1 MATAVEAN
9 PDGVAVVLADAERT
23 LGTLGYAELDDRST
37 RLARLLIERGIG
49 PEDLV
54 AIGIR
59 RSLESVVAVWAVAK
73 AGAGF
78 VPVDPNYPSDRVEHM
93 VADSG
98 AVLGLTVADTR
109 GELPELIDWLA
120 VDAVELADYPND
132 PITNADRV
140 RPLRAEHPA
149 YVIYTSGSTGKPKGV
164 IVTHTGLAG
173 FCEVQRDWY
182 GVTAADRTL
191 HFASPSFDASVLE
204 LLLALGGAATM
215 VVVAPT
221 VFGGAD
227 LAAVLRRERV
237 THAFITP
244 AALASVDPAG
254 LDDFR
259 VVVVGGEAV
268 PPDLVQR
275 WAAPHRSFWNGYGPT
290 ETTIMTNIAEQS
302 VDRPVHIGPGIP
314 TVTAYVLDERL
325 RKAPTGATGELYL
338 SSAQLARGYHLQP
351 ALTASRFVANP
362 FDGGGSGGS
371 GAASRLYRTG
381 DLVRWTA
388 DGSIEYLGR
397 NDFQVKIRGFRI
409 ELGEIDAVLAAHP
422 GVDLAVTVGHELPSG
437 GTVLVAYVHATD
449 AGVTADELTALAG
462 RSLPSHMVPTAIM
475 MLDAIPLTP
484 VGKLDRRALPEPV
497 LQAREYRAPET
508 PVQQIIAEVMTEVL
522 RAERVGLDDDLF
534 ALGADSITAIQ
545 IVSRARARGVAFR
558 PKDLFES
565 RTLEALAA
573 IAETVDPGA
582 PEEQLA
588 TGPLVELSDDEL
600 ARLRE
605 SYPDLAEVW
614 PLTPLQ
620 SGMLFHAQLAES
632 SVDAYMVQFAID
644 IQGDIEVE
652 RVHAAAQAMLDRH
665 VNLRAAFTEDAN
677 GNPLQIVVDHAELP
691 WQFTDL
697 TAHEPAAALAETE
710 RLMAADIARHFDMRT
725 GPLLRITLFQT
736 AADRYRLCIT
746 SHHILID
753 GWSMPLLTQDMLLL
767 YAANGDAAQVPPVRP
782 YRDYLAWLA
791 ARDHSAARDAWREAL
806 AGFTEPTPLAPVDR
820 SREISSGIGEIK
832 FDLTADETT
841 ALMRA
846 AADAGVT
853 PNTVVQAAWGLL
865 IGRGTDRDDVV
876 FGATVSGRPPQLAG
890 IETMVGLFLNAIPVR
905 VRLAATDTL
914 TDVLRGLQREQ
925 AALLDHHHVGLGE
938 IQEIAGVDG
947 LFDSIVVF
955 SSYPVDGESLD
966 AAAEPIDEAG
976 ILGATAVNG
985 THYPLTVMVQPVGE
999 QLRFNLKY
1007 LRDLFEEES
1016 AQAIAQRLSVLVS
1029 RFVADPGARVAEV
1042 DALLDGE
1049 RAALAAVNATD
1060 VAELQDDSTLLS
1072 LFDVQVARTPDA
1084 LAIVFGDT
1092 ILTYRELDEQ
1102 SRRLAQELALRGV
1115 GPEARVAVAMRRSI
1129 ELVVAIYAV
1138 LRAGGAYVP
1147 VDPDHPADR
1156 NEYVLAGSAPICVL
1170 TRTEDGFETTSGVP
1184 LFLID
1189 ALAGAR
1195 AFVEI
1200 APAAVHPDNT
1210 AYVIYTSGS
1219 TGRPKGVVITH
1230 RQMANQFRWAQCTYP
1245 HTTGDVV
1252 LHKTPIT
1259 FDVSTWELFWP
1270 LHTGAAVV
1278 IAEPDGHR
1286 DPAYIARTI
1295 DEYGVTALHFVP
1307 SMLDAFLDG
1316 PAGGHPSLRWVFAA
1330 GEALSAE
1337 TAATF
1342 GAALPDTALVNWYG
1356 PAEATVVTAH
1366 PAEHTAGVAV
1376 PIGNPVANTRVLVL
1390 DRHLRP
1396 VPFGAAGEL
1405 YVAGVQLARG
1415 YFGAPGLTAE
1425 RFVAHDGGA
1434 RLYRTG
1440 DVVRWIADPSGSGH
1454 ALEYLGRS
1462 DFQVKLRGQRI
1473 ELGEI
1478 ETVLLGHAAVHRAA
1492 VSLVKG
1498 GTGDRL
1504 VAYVV
1509 LDGEATDA
1517 ELLAHVRETLPSYMV
1532 PSAVVRLEAMPLNA
1546 SGKLDRKALPVPEF
1560 QARAYREP
1568 ATEAEATVAAVF
1580 AAVLGAERV
1589 GADDDFFELGG
1600 NSLNATQVVARLGA
1614 ALGARVPVRAVFEA
1628 PTVAEL
1634 AAALGTHTEAQAL
1647 PLRPMDRPELI
1658 PLSYA
1663 QQRMWFLNRFEP
1675 ESATYNLPIALRITG
1690 ALDVHA
1696 LRSAVRDLVERHE
1709 VLRTV
1714 YPEHEGAGYQVAL
1727 APSDPDALPVLPM
1740 RDVTEDEIPAAV
1752 AEVAFAP
1759 FDVTAV
1765 PPLRLR
1771 LLRLAAEDHVLI
1783 CVVHHIAGD
1792 GFSGGPLTRDLMT
1805 AYLSRIQGVPPQWSP
1820 LAVQYA
1826 DYALWQRENLG
1837 AETDPASLL
1846 VRQLDY
1852 WRETLAGLPDL
1863 LELPTDRPRPA
1874 VASGRGA
1881 TVSFEI
1887 DPHVHAALTRVAQQH
1902 NSTLFMVVHA
1912 ALATLLA
1919 RTSGTTGIAI
1929 GAPIAGRGEA
1939 ALGDLI
1945 GMFVN
1950 TLVLRA
1956 EVDPA
1961 TRFAD
1966 LLAAVRRTDLA
1977 AFEHADAPF
1986 ERIVEL
1992 LDPARSQARHPLF
2005 QVALTLQNMA
2015 ATNLELP
2022 GVSVSDVRFD
2032 VPVAKFDLDLTM
2044 IEHTSADGVPQGISA
2059 GFTYATDLFDAATVD
2074 ALAHRLVRLLVA
2086 VAANPERVVG
2096 DIDLLAV
2103 DEIWQLRQDWNST
2116 AVALGGGTL
2125 VELFEAQAVRTPE
2138 ATALVYT
2145 GLGDRRGEL
2154 TYGDLA
2160 ERVHRLARH
2169 LIAQGVG
2176 PESLVA
2182 LGIRRSVD
2190 LVVAMYAVLEAG
2202 GAYVPLDLDQPA
2214 DRLDYVLEVA
2224 RPTVVITNGWDWYE
2238 SEYPTVNLDVLDLT
2252 RYSGLPVTDVDRR
2265 APLRP
2270 SNTAYVIFTSGS
2282 TGRPKGVA
2290 VPHAAAVNQ
2299 IRWITAEYGVDA
2311 DDVVLLKTP
2320 QTFDVSVWELFGP
2333 LATGGRMVVATPDGH
2348 RDPQYLADVIAAER
2362 VTMTSFVPSMLSVFA
2377 SSVNPEALSSLR
2389 ALLVAGE
2396 AFTSDTVQ
2404 TFRRISPAELHN
2416 LYGPTEFTVH
2426 ATFAPVA
2433 EDVQGAVPIGLPV
2446 WNARAYVLD
2455 SRLHPVP
2462 QGVAGELYLAGD
2474 QLARGY
2480 VGRADLTADRFV
2492 ANPFGTGARMY
2503 RTGDLVRRGADGSI
2517 VYLGRTDFQVKLR
2530 GLRIELG
2537 EIESALT
2544 AHDSVA
2550 QAVVVLRSD
2559 ANTGDRLVAY
2569 VVPTRDT
2576 VEMDSLRAHL
2586 SAQLPSYM
2594 VPAAF
2599 VALEVMPLNA
2609 NGKLDRR
2616 ALPEPE
2622 FEARAF
2628 RAPAT
2633 PAEETVAAVFAEVL
2647 GVDQP
2652 IGADDD
2658 FFELGGN
2665 SLVGIRVVAR
2675 LGAALD
2681 LRVPVR
2687 VLFEAPTVAAL
2698 AELLQSETGARRP
2711 ALTAGERPD
2720 RIPLSLAQQRMW
2732 FLNRF
2737 DTTSTAYHLPIALRL
2752 SGALDI
2758 AALRQAVA
2766 DIMARHEVLRTVYPE
2781 ADGIAH
2787 QVVLLAERAVVD
2799 LAPETVELAELPARI
2814 GALLAEG
2821 FDVTAEIPLRVKLFQ
2836 LDADAT
2842 EHVIVLVAHH
2852 IAADG
2857 WSMGPLARDLMTAY
2871 ISRSAGAEPHWRPL
2885 PVQYADYALWQRE
2898 VLGSETDPQSLVS
2911 AQADY
2916 WRTQLADLPDE
2927 LNLPSDR
2934 PRPPVQSFR
2943 GGAVTFP
2950 ISAEVH
2956 EGLRRIAR
2964 EQHATVFMV
2973 VHSALA
2979 VLLARLS
2986 GTSDIAIG
2994 TPIAGRGEAEL
3005 DDLIGMFVNTLVLR
3019 TQVDGAEPF
3028 TELLARAKD
3037 TDLAAF
3043 AHADIPFERLV
3054 EVLNPERS
3062 TARNPLFQVAL
3073 SFQNLPESDF
3083 ELPGLRISALESG
3096 IETSQFDLMVT
3107 MRDTG
3112 DNGMAA
3118 ILTYARDLFDEATVE
3133 VFAQRFVRLLEQVV
3147 ARPELAVG
3155 DLELVAAAERADL
3168 TARTGGPAVP
3178 ASTLPELM
3186 ARAVAA
3192 NPRGAA
3198 VSFGG
3203 RSFSYADLDAASS
3216 KLARTLIA
3224 RGAGPETPVAVAL
3237 SRSIGSVLAVWAVA
3251 KAGAA
3256 FVPIDPE
3263 YPADRIAHMITDSG
3277 ATLGVTISAKAAHL
3291 PGLQG
3296 LSGWMCLD
3304 DPKVSAEVESHSPAP
3319 VSDADRWGSVRP
3331 DHIAY
3336 IIYTSGSTG
3345 VPKGVVVTHAGLANF
3360 SAEQVARYGLDSSSR
3375 PLHFATPSFDA
3386 SVLEY
3391 LLALGGSGTLVVVP
3405 PGVYGGAELSELIRN
3420 EGVTHAFITT
3430 AALSY
3435 LDPAGLDS
3443 LRVLAAG
3450 GEALPAD
3457 LVAKWAVPL
3466 ADGTVRAFH
3475 NGYGPTETTI
3485 MTNIPDPMTAGDPIT
3500 IGGPIR
3506 GMQALVLDD
3515 RLRPVPVGVAGELY
3529 LSGIQLA
3536 RGYHARPG
3544 LSSERFVANPF
3555 VPGARMYRTG
3565 DVVRWTPAG
3574 AVEYV
3579 GRNDFQVKI
3588 RGFRIELGEID
3599 AALSSHE
3606 TVDYAVTVGHKTE
3619 VGATIVASYVLPAPG
3634 RSIDID
3640 ALTAHVADRLPE
3652 YMVPTAITV
3661 LDKLPLT
3668 PVGKLDRRALP
3679 EPVLSVREFRAPAG
3693 ESEIAVAQVF
3703 AEVLGVDR
3711 IGADDDFFAL
3721 GGNSLLATQVAARLG
3736 AARNTRV
3743 AVRSLFEASTVAA
3756 LAALLD
3762 QQGGAAVR
3770 TPLTPQER
3778 PESIPLS
3785 LAQQRMWFLNQFD
3798 TASPAYNVP
3807 VAVRLT
3813 GELDVA
3819 ALQQAV
3825 ADVIERHETLRTV
3838 YPERDDVPAQV
3849 ILPAAE
3855 AVPDLTPLVVDAA
3868 SVRDRVIEVVAAG
3881 FDVTSEL
3888 PFRAKLFRVEMG
3900 AAVPEHVLV
3909 FTAHHITA
3917 DGWSMAPLTRDVVIA
3932 YAARANGGLPGWQ
3945 PLPVQYADYAIW
3957 QREALESEQDP
3968 RSLVSTQAGYWRTQ
3982 LADLPDELNLPADRP
3997 RPAVQSFRGG
4007 AVTFPISAEV
4017 RESLQRIG
4025 RESNA
4030 TMFMVLHSALA
4041 VLLARLSGTT
4051 DIAIGA
4057 PVAGRGEAEL
4067 DDLIGMF
4074 VNTLALRTTVDG
4086 SESFTE
4092 LLARVK
4098 DTDLAAFAHADIPFE
4113 RLVELL
4119 NPERSTAR
4127 HPLFQV
4133 ALSFQNLPESSF
4145 ELPGLRVSAVDFEVE
4160 IEKFDLQ
4167 LTVQES
4173 AAGMFAILTYS
4184 RDLFDQATVEGYAR
4198 RFTRLLDRIIAEPHA
4213 AVGDLEILAA
4223 DERAYLLDRVGGPA
4237 VPPATLPEL
4246 LSAAVTS
4253 NPDGDAI
4260 TYAGRT
4266 LTYRELDALSSRLA
4280 RELIAQGAG
4289 PDVRV
4294 AMAIPRSIESV
4305 LGMWAIT
4312 KTGAGLVPVDPNY
4325 PADRIAH
4332 MVSDSG
4338 VVFGITL
4345 TEHLDALPALAGQW
4359 LPLDDAGFAA
4369 AVESRSAALI
4379 SNIDRNAPLRPGNIA
4394 YITYTSGSTGVPKG
4408 VVVTHAG
4415 LANYSR
4421 AQLDRYQLD
4430 SSSRTLHFASPSF
4443 DGAMMELLLAAG
4455 PAATMVVVRPGI
4467 YGGEELAEVIR
4478 TEQVSHAFITT
4489 AAVATMDP
4497 TGLDSLKV
4505 LAAGGEAMPVDMVAK
4520 WTVPFADG
4528 GVRAF
4533 HNVYGPTETT
4543 IVTNMSHP
4551 LSAGDPL
4558 VIGET
4563 IRGVRGLILDS
4574 RLRPVPEGVSG
4585 ELYLAGIQL
4594 ARGYHARPGLTAE
4607 RFVANPYEAGARMY
4621 RTGDVVHWR
4630 RDAEGNSAVEY
4641 VGRNDFQVKIRG
4653 FRIELGEVDAA
4664 LVAHETVDFAL
4675 TVGHRTEAGST
4686 ILASYVLPVAG
4697 RTIEVAELLEYLS
4710 GRLPEYMVPTAIT
4723 VLDKLPLNPVG
4734 KIDRKALPEPVLRQR
4749 EYRGPSTALEETV
4762 VAAIAEVLG
4771 VERVGVD
4778 DDFFELGGTSLLATK
4793 VVSKLRALTGAE
4805 VMVSW
4810 FFTGPTA
4817 AGLAAQ
4823 ISASLDSDVD
4833 YDAGTAAALAVVLPI
4848 RAHGTRTPL
4857 FCPPPMSGM
4866 AWMYAGLARVLP
4878 EDQPIIGLQSP
4889 AFTEADYAP
4898 ASLTE
4903 IARRYIT
4910 EMKAIQPHGPYRLAG
4925 FSLGGT
4931 LAHAI
4936 ATELQADGEK
4946 VDVLAILDTFPEM
4959 EFSKFRDAIVD
4970 EFAQLG
4976 IGAEAFPEEGDL
4988 LELSE
4993 DALRAMHAA
5002 LPSELGVLT
5011 LERVRRI
5018 YQGAVRTVMLR
5029 AEHRAG
5035 RYDGDLELFY
5045 AQEPTPGYDQ
5055 RSPEEWRAHVSGAI
5069 SVHPMPF
5076 RHQLMITAE
5085 AYAMSGPILSEIL
5098 DRADRPAPVA
5108 PAPVEA
5114 APVQSAMV
5122 QPATV
5127 RVRRVD
5133 LFEAEETEPVADD
5146 TADWA
5151 TTAVL
5156 PIVNFDDPAP
5166 EVKLQTEP
5174 VEPAP
5179 AEPAPVAL
5187 PPIMGPRLTAVGDVS
5202 PLPAGAVGLLE
5213 VEPSGLW
5220 VRAIT
5225 LDIAADISG
5234 TRVRRSV
5241 ASLLDRHPALWAR
5254 LRRTGDTVV
5263 LDIPN
5268 QPAHGSAAVWQVDPN
5283 VEAVGDPI
5291 EAVIAAAAAELD
5303 PEKGYHVRFVLLENV
5318 PADPHRDSADQPAA
5332 LLVVVANGLVVD
5344 DASWRTII
5352 EDLTASWSGGHA
5364 TPPSADAHP
5373 VGIARG
5379 LAVRAADSDT
5389 VDELGC
5395 WRMELAEAEPGLAPA
5410 DVPGDGPAALGR
5422 GRVSVS
5428 ITGEGAAAVDA
5439 VARRYN
5445 ATIDEVLLSALAVAL
5460 LDDGGDGAR
5469 GTTGSVVR
5477 LIADGR
5483 LAGDPAGQRTVGAF
5497 STSYPFALRLDGVDF
5512 AEVRQGGPAAGSVLR
5527 QVRDRCRAVPAQ
5539 GVGFG
5544 LLQHLNPATAAA
5556 VAELPLGRI
5565 GFRYR
5570 DLRPARVYPE
5580 PVADDLY
5587 LDLTVDTSQ
5596 DGLIARFDFAGAVLE
5611 LEQVKRLVEGWVQA
5625 LGGLSEHGRG
5635 TNP

>member
-9 PDGVAVVLADAERT
+9 PGGTAVVLADAERT

-37 RLARLLIERGIG
+37 RLARLLIDRGIG

-54 AIGIR
+54 AVGIR

-78 VPVDPNYPSDRVEHM
+78 VPVDPNYPPDRVEHM

-109 GELPELIDWLA
+109 GELPETIDWLA
-120 VDAVELADYPND
+120 IDTVDLADYAND

-227 LAAVLRRERV
+227 LAAVLKRERV

-275 WAAPHRSFWNGYGPT
+275 WAAPGRSFWNGYGPT

-325 RKAPTGATGELYL
+325 KKAPTGATGELYL
-338 SSAQLARGYHLQP
+338 SSAQLARGYHRQP

-362 FDGGGSGGS
+362 FDPSG
-371 GAASRLYRTG
+371 SRLYRTG

-388 DGSIEYLGR
+388 DGTIEYLGR

-409 ELGEIDAVLAAHP
+409 ELGEIDAVLARHP
-422 GVDLAVTVGHELPSG
+422 AVDLAVTVGHELPSG

-449 AGVTADELTALAG
+449 AGVTAEELTALAE
-462 RSLPSHMVPTAIM
+462 RSLPAHMVPTAIT
-475 MLDAIPLTP
+475 MLDRIPLTP

-508 PVQQIIAEVMTEVL
+508 PVQQVIAEVMTEVL

-565 RTLEALAA
+565 RTLEALSA
-573 IAETVDPGA
+573 IAETVDPGQ

-605 SYPDLAEVW
+605 SYPNLAEVW

-644 IQGDIEVE
+644 IQGEIEVE

-665 VNLRAAFTEDAN
+665 VNLRAAFTEDAH
-677 GNPLQIVVDHAELP
+677 GNPLQIVVDAAELP
-691 WQFTDL
+691 WDYTDL

-725 GPLLRITLFQT
+725 GPLLRVTLFRT

-767 YAANGDAAQVPPVRP
+767 YAANGDASQVPPVRP

-791 ARDHSAARDAWREAL
+791 ARDHSAARAAWREAL
-806 AGFTEPTPLAPVDR
+806 AGFTEPTPLAAVDR
-820 SREISSGIGEIK
+820 SREISSGIGEIG
-832 FDLTADETT
+832 FDLSADETT

-865 IGRGTDRDDVV
+865 IGRSTDRDDVV

-905 VRLAATDTL
+905 VRLSATDTL

-1007 LRDLFEEES
+1007 LRDLFDEES
-1016 AQAIAQRLSVLVS
+1016 ARAIAQRLSALVG
-1029 RFVADPGARVAEV
+1029 RFVADPRARVAEV

-1060 VAELQDDSTLLS
+1060 VPELLDDSTLLS
-1072 LFDVQVARTPDA
+1072 LFDAQVARTPDA
-1084 LAIVFGDT
+1084 PAILFGDAT
-1092 ILTYRELDEQ
+1092 LTYRELDER

-1115 GPEARVAVAMRRSI
+1115 GPETRVAVAMRRSI

-1170 TRTEDGFETTSGVP
+1170 TRTEDGFETDSGVP

-1189 ALAGAR
+1189 ALAGAP

-1230 RQMANQFRWAQCTYP
+1230 RQMANQFRWAQRAYP

-1286 DPAYIARTI
+1286 DPAYIARVI
-1295 DEYGVTALHFVP
+1295 DEYSVTALHFVP
-1307 SMLDAFLDG
+1307 SMLEAFLDG

-1337 TAATF
+1337 TAAKF

-1390 DRHLRP
+1390 DRQLRP

-1440 DVVRWIADPSGSGH
+1440 DVVRWIPDPSGTGH

-1478 ETVLLGHAAVHRAA
+1478 ETVLLGHGAVHRAA

-1498 GTGDRL
+1498 ATGDRL

-1568 ATEAEATVAAVF
+1568 ATEAERTVAEVF

-1634 AAALGTHTEAQAL
+1634 AAALGAHTEAQAL

-1714 YPEHEGAGYQVAL
+1714 YPEHEGVGHQVVL
-1727 APSDPDALPVLPM
+1727 APSDPDALPVLPL
-1740 RDVTEDEIPAAV
+1740 RDVAEDEIPAAV

-1759 FDVTAV
+1759 FDVTAT

-1771 LLRLAAEDHVLI
+1771 LLRLSAADHVLI

-1826 DYALWQRENLG
+1826 DFALWQRENLG
-1837 AETDPASLL
+1837 AESDSTSLL
-1846 VRQLDY
+1846 ARQLDY

-1881 TVSFEI
+1881 TVSFDI
-1887 DPHVHAALTRVAQQH
+1887 DPHVHGALVRVAQQH

-1912 ALATLLA
+1912 AFAALLA
-1919 RTSGTTGIAI
+1919 RTSGSGDIAI

-1939 ALGDLI
+1939 ALDDLI

-1961 TRFAD
+1961 TRFSD
-1966 LLAAVRRTDLA
+1966 LLATVRGTDLA

-2032 VPVAKFDLDLTM
+2032 VPVAKFDLDLTL
-2044 IEHTSADGVPQGISA
+2044 IEHTTADGVPQGISA
-2059 GFTYATDLFDAATVD
+2059 GFTYATDLFDADTVH
-2074 ALAHRLVRLLVA
+2074 AFAQRLVRLLVA
-2086 VAANPERVVG
+2086 VAANPDRVIG

-2103 DEIWQLRQDWNST
+2103 DEIWQLRQEWNAT
-2116 AVALGGGTL
+2116 AVELGNATL
-2125 VELFEAQAVRTPE
+2125 VELFGLQAMRTPE

-2145 GLGDRRGEL
+2145 GPGERRGEL
-2154 TYGDLA
+2154 TYGDFA

-2214 DRLDYVLEVA
+2214 ERLDYVLEVA
-2224 RPTVVITNGWDWYE
+2224 RPAVVITNGRDWYE

-2252 RYSGLPVTDVDRR
+2252 RYLGLPVTDAERR

-2290 VPHAAAVNQ
+2290 VPHSAVVNQ
-2299 IRWITAEYGVDA
+2299 IRWITSEYGVDA
-2311 DDVVLLKTP
+2311 DDVVLFKTP

-2348 RDPQYLADVIAAER
+2348 RDPQYLAEVIAAER
-2362 VTMTSFVPSMLSVFA
+2362 VTMTSFVPSMLTVFA
-2377 SSVNPEALSSLR
+2377 GSMRPEALASLR

-2396 AFTSDTVQ
+2396 AFTADAVQ
-2404 TFRRISPAELHN
+2404 AFRRISAAELHN

-2426 ATFAPVA
+2426 ATAAPVA
-2433 EDVQGAVPIGLPV
+2433 DEVQGAVPIGFPV
-2446 WNARAYVLD
+2446 WNSQAYVLD

-2462 QGVAGELYLAGD
+2462 AGVPGELYLAGE

-2492 ANPFGTGARMY
+2492 ANPFDIGARMY
-2503 RTGDLVRRGADGSI
+2503 RTGDLVRRAADGSI

-2550 QAVVVLRSD
+2550 QAVVVMRSD
-2559 ANTGDRLVAY
+2559 ANSGDRLIAY
-2569 VVPTRDT
+2569 VVPSGTT
-2576 VEMDSLRAHL
+2576 VAVDALRAHL

-2594 VPAAF
+2594 VPAAL
-2599 VALEVMPLNA
+2599 VALDAMPLNA
-2609 NGKLDRR
+2609 NGKLDRK

-2647 GVDQP
+2647 GLDRP

-2698 AELLQSETGARRP
+2698 AELLASQTGARRP
-2711 ALTAGERPD
+2711 ALTAGPRPE

-2752 SGALDI
+2752 SGALDV

-2787 QVVLLAERAVVD
+2787 QVVLPAEQAVVE
-2799 LAPETVELAELPARI
+2799 LAPEAVELAALPERI

-2821 FDVTAEIPLRVKLFQ
+2821 FDVTGEIPLRVKLFQ
-2836 LDADAT
+2836 LDAEGA

-2871 ISRSAGAEPHWRPL
+2871 ISRSAGSEPHWRPL

-2898 VLGSETDPQSLVS
+2898 VLGSEEDSESLVA

-2927 LNLPSDR
+2927 LNLPADR

-2964 EQHATVFMV
+2964 EQNATVFMV

-2986 GTSDIAIG
+2986 GTADIAIG

-3019 TQVDGAEPF
+3019 TRVDGAEPF

-3037 TDLAAF
+3037 TDLQAF

-3096 IETSQFDLMVT
+3096 IETSQFDLMLT
-3107 MRDTG
+3107 MRDAG

-3118 ILTYARDLFDEATVE
+3118 IVTYARDLFDEATVE
-3133 VFAQRFVRLLEQVV
+3133 VFAQRFVRLLEQII
-3147 ARPELAVG
+3147 ARPQLPVG
-3155 DLELVAAAERADL
+3155 DLELLDAEETADL
-3168 TARTGGPAVP
+3168 TTRTGAPAIP

-3203 RSFSYADLDAASS
+3203 RAFSYADLDAASS
-3216 KLARTLIA
+3216 KLARMLIA
-3224 RGAGPETPVAVAL
+3224 RGAGPETLVAVAI
-3237 SRSIGSVLAVWAVA
+3237 SRSIGSVLAIWAVA

-3263 YPADRIAHMITDSG
+3263 YPADRIAHMIRDSG
-3277 ATLGVTISAKAAHL
+3277 ATLGVTISAKAVHL
-3291 PGLQG
+3291 PGLAG
-3296 LSGWMCLD
+3296 LSGWICLD
-3304 DPKVSAEVESHSPAP
+3304 DPKVSAEVEAQSPAP
-3319 VSDADRWGSVRP
+3319 ISDADRWGGVRP
-3331 DHIAY
+3331 EHIAY
-3336 IIYTSGSTG
+3336 VIYTSGSTG

-3360 SAEQVARYGLDSSSR
+3360 SAEQVERYGLDSDSR
-3375 PLHFATPSFDA
+3375 ALHFASPSFDA

-3391 LLALGGSGTLVVVP
+3391 LLALGASGTLVVVP
-3405 PGVYGGAELSELIRN
+3405 PGVYGGAELSELIQR
-3420 EGVTHAFITT
+3420 EGATHAFITPAVLT
-3430 AALSY
+3430 Y

-3443 LRVLAAG
+3443 LRVLSAG
-3450 GEALPAD
+3450 GEAYSPD
-3457 LVAKWAVPL
+3457 VVAKWAIPL

-3485 MTNIPDPMTAGDPIT
+3485 MTNISDPLVEGDPLT

-3506 GMQALVLDD
+3506 GMQSLVLDS

-3529 LSGIQLA
+3529 LAGVQLA

-3544 LSSERFVANPF
+3544 LTADRFVANPF
-3555 VPGARMYRTG
+3555 TPGQRMYRTG
-3565 DVVRWTPAG
+3565 DVVRWTATG
-3574 AVEYV
+3574 EVEYV
-3579 GRNDFQVKI
+3579 GRNDFQVKV

-3599 AALSSHE
+3599 AALASHE
-3606 TVDYAVTVGHKTE
+3606 TVDFAVTVGHKTDA
-3619 VGATIVASYVLPAPG
+3619 GTTILASYVLPEPG
-3634 RSIDID
+3634 RTIDIA
-3640 ALTAHVADRLPE
+3640 ALTAHIAGRLPE

-3668 PVGKLDRRALP
+3668 PVGKVDRRALP
-3679 EPVLSVREFRAPAG
+3679 EPVLTVREFRAPEG
-3693 ESEIAVAQVF
+3693 ELEIAVARVF
-3703 AEVLGVDR
+3703 AEVLGLDR

-3721 GGNSLLATQVAARLG
+3721 GGNSLLATQVVARLG
-3736 AARNTRV
+3736 AALNTRV
-3743 AVRSLFEASTVAA
+3743 AVRALFEASTVAA

-3762 QQGGAAVR
+3762 EQGGAGVR
-3770 TPLTPQER
+3770 TALTPQER

-3819 ALQQAV
+3819 ALQRAV

-3849 ILPAAE
+3849 ILPAAD
-3855 AVPDLTPLVVDAA
+3855 AVPDLTPIVVDAA

-3881 FDVTSEL
+3881 FDVTREL
-3888 PFRAKLFRVEMG
+3888 PFRARLFRVE
-3900 AAVPEHVLV
+3900 AEQPEHVLV

-3932 YAARANGGLPGWQ
+3932 YAARANGSAPGWQ
-3945 PLPVQYADYAIW
+3945 PLPVQYADYALW
-3957 QREALESEQDP
+3957 QREVLGSEQDP
-3968 RSLVSTQAGYWRTQ
+3968 DSLVSTQARYWRAQ
-3982 LADLPDELNLPADRP
+3982 LAELPDELNLPADRP

-4017 RESLQRIG
+4017 QEHLQRLA

-4041 VLLARLSGTT
+4041 VLLARLSGTA

-4074 VNTLALRTTVDG
+4074 VNTLALRTQVDG

-4098 DTDLAAFAHADIPFE
+4098 DTNLQAFAHADIPFE

-4145 ELPGLRVSAVDFEVE
+4145 ELPGLRVSAVDFDVE

-4173 AAGMFAILTYS
+4173 AATGMFAILTYS
-4184 RDLFDQATVEGYAR
+4184 RDLFDQPTVEGYAQ
-4198 RFTRLLDRIIAEPHA
+4198 RFTRLLEQIIAAPHA
-4213 AVGDLEILAA
+4213 PVGDLEILAA
-4223 DERAYLLDRVGGPA
+4223 DERDYLLDRTGGPE

-4246 LSAAVTS
+4246 LGAAATA
-4253 NPDGDAI
+4253 NPDGDAV

-4266 LTYRELDALSSRLA
+4266 LTYRQLDELSSRLA
-4280 RELIAQGAG
+4280 RELIAHGAG

-4305 LGMWAIT
+4305 LGMWAVT

-4325 PADRIAH
+4325 PADRITH

-4338 VVFGITL
+4338 VAFGITL
-4345 TEHLDALPALAGQW
+4345 TEHLDALPALSGQW
-4359 LPLDDAGFAA
+4359 LALDDPEFAA
-4369 AVESRSAALI
+4369 AVDNRSPAII
-4379 SNIDRNAPLRPGNIA
+4379 SNIDRLGRLRPGNIA

-4455 PAATMVVVRPGI
+4455 PAATMVIVRPGI

-4478 TEQVSHAFITT
+4478 SERVTHAFITT

-4497 TGLDSLKV
+4497 SGLDSLKV

-4528 GVRAF
+4528 SVRAF

-4558 VIGET
+4558 VIGGT
-4563 IRGVRGLILDS
+4563 IRGVRGLVLDN
-4574 RLRPVPEGVSG
+4574 RLRPVPEGVAG

-4594 ARGYHARPGLTAE
+4594 ARGYHARPGLTSE
-4607 RFVANPYEAGARMY
+4607 RFVANPYEPGARMY
-4621 RTGDVVHWR
+4621 RTGDVVRWR

-4664 LVAHETVDFAL
+4664 LVAHESVDFAL
-4675 TVGHRTEAGST
+4675 TVGHKTDAGST

-4697 RTIEVAELLEYLS
+4697 RTVEVAELLEYLS
-4710 GRLPEYMVPTAIT
+4710 ARLPEYMVPTAIT

-4749 EYRGPSTALEETV
+4749 EYRGPSTPLEESV

-4823 ISASLDSDVD
+4823 ITAALDSEVD

-4848 RAHGTRTPL
+4848 RAHGTRPPL

-4889 AFTEADYAP
+4889 AFTEDDYAP
-4898 ASLTE
+4898 TSLTE

-4910 EMKAIQPHGPYRLAG
+4910 EMKAIQPEGPYRLAG

-4936 ATELQADGEK
+4936 ATELQAEGDR

-4959 EFSKFRDAIVD
+4959 EFAKFRDSIVD

-4988 LELSE
+4988 LDISE

-5011 LERVRRI
+5011 LDRVRRI

-5035 RYDGDLELFY
+5035 VYDGDLELFY
-5045 AQEPTPGYDQ
+5045 AEEPTPGYDQ
-5055 RSPEEWRAHVSGAI
+5055 RSPEEWRGHVTGAI
-5069 SVHPMPF
+5069 TVHRMPF

-5085 AYAMSGPILSEIL
+5085 AYALSGPKLAEIL
-5098 DRADRPAPVA
+5098 ERADRPR
-5108 PAPVEA
+5108 
-5114 APVQSAMV
+5114 QT
-5122 QPATV
+5122 ATV
-5127 RVRRVD
+5127 RVRRAE
-5133 LFEAEETEPVADD
+5133 LFAPEAEEITADDAVADD

-5156 PIVNFDDPAP
+5156 PVVNFDDPAP
-5166 EVKLQTEP
+5166 EVKLRTKDP
-5174 VEPAP
+5174 
-5179 AEPAPVAL
+5179 EPAPVAL
-5187 PPIMGPRLTAVGDVS
+5187 PPVMGPRLTAVGDVS

-5213 VEPSGLW
+5213 IEPSGLW

-5254 LRRTGDTVV
+5254 LRRTNDSVV

-5268 QPAHGSAAVWQVDPN
+5268 QPAHGAAAVWQLDPS

-5318 PADPHRDSADQPAA
+5318 PADPKRDPEDQPAA

-5379 LAVRAADSDT
+5379 LAVRAADTGT
-5389 VDELGC
+5389 VDELGW
-5395 WRMELAEAEPGLAPA
+5395 WRMELAGAEPGLAPE
-5410 DVPGDGPAALGR
+5410 DVPGSGPDALGR

-5460 LDDGGDGAR
+5460 LDEGGAGAR
-5469 GTTGSVVR
+5469 QTTGSVVR

-5527 QVRDRCRAVPAQ
+5527 QIRDRCRAVPSQ

-5544 LLQHLNPATAAA
+5544 LLQYLNPATAAEMA
-5556 VAELPLGRI
+5556 GLPVGRI

-5625 LGGLSEHGRG
+5625 LGGLAEHGRA